1 MKLGEGGEAFFV
13 FETTENIPA
22 SLQTSPPVSP
32 EVSPKAHPT
41 EATPSIDLPEPE
53 PLDLAREGT
62 RTRGNTLNGA
72 VFPSDLRASSGLGD
86 VTPRLHSPL
95 ATPVRPVSGDWS
107 GQPKL
112 PIDFVRSHTDE
123 TLPSTKEAREHR
135 FHSQPPGD
143 HIPMDENNNRSYSPP
158 PISHSEAVTR
168 AINLSKKLWS
178 SNIPSQITE
187 TGDLMLDMTGY
198 KSAEDEA
205 LKAESVARKILT
217 EELEG
222 NYDIGSLIGEDE
234 NGNLWIYRSVEA
246 KEAADRRSTQA
257 SLLQNLNPTAM
268 RSTDA
273 VSDPGYHSDDAGSES
288 TEAGQ
293 KEPVHLRRDSDSAV
307 GLLTEPGSPQTVDS
321 AGDPNLN
328 YAKTLRLTSEQLK
341 GLDLRPGA
349 NTISFTVNKATCSA
363 SIYFWK
369 HDVHIV
375 ISDIDGTITKSDA
388 MGHLMNIVGRDW
400 THAGVAKLYT
410 DIAQNGYNILY
421 LTSRSVGQADTTR
434 NYLWGIIQDGYKLPK
449 GPVILSPDRTM
460 AALKREVYLRRPEVF
475 KMACLRD
482 IMNLFN
488 PITETSPSVDGSNQY
503 QQRSTR
509 TPFYAGFGNRLND
522 ALSYRSVSIPPTRI
536 FTINSNA
543 EVSLHLLTLNKYRT
557 SYVTMREIVD
567 HYFPSVGML
576 IKEGGE
582 EYTDFNYWRE
592 QPLDVDDFSASESE
606 DSEVEDYDLRDR
618 PSVDESYTGVQDEDG
633 DLPANME
640 DSYYSRDSIDST
652 AMDAEDAGMED
663 SIMESVDGNNGEVG
677 QIDVQ
682 EPKNILEATAADT
695 KSELLRATEMEL
707 AQSLGDVHLKASTE
721 AGTPITK
728 SLNPPRDSELEGD
741 DDLALDQVEG
751 QSMV

>member
-13 FETTENIPA
+13 FKTTENIPA
-22 SLQTSPPVSP
+22 ALQTSPPVSP
-32 EVSPKAHPT
+32 EISPKPQPT
-41 EATPSIDLPEPE
+41 EAIPSIDLPEPE
-53 PLDLAREGT
+53 PLDLATEGT
-62 RTRGNTLNGA
+62 RTRGNIVNGS
-72 VFPSDLRASSGLGD
+72 VFPSDLRASSDLGD
-86 VTPRLHSPL
+86 ATPRLHSPL

-107 GQPKL
+107 GHPKL
-112 PIDFVRSHTDE
+112 PIEFVRSHTDE
-123 TLPSTKEAREHR
+123 ILPSTKEAREHR
-135 FHSQPPGD
+135 FHSQPPED
-143 HIPMDENNNRSYSPP
+143 HISVDENNSRSHSPP
-158 PISHSEAVTR
+158 PVSNSEAVTR

-178 SNIPSQITE
+178 SNIPSQVTE

-198 KSAEDEA
+198 KSTEEEA
-205 LKAESVARKILT
+205 LKAELIARKILT

-234 NGNLWIYRSVEA
+234 NGNLWIYSSVEA

-257 SLLQNLNPTAM
+257 SLLQSLNTTAM
-268 RSTDA
+268 RSADA

-288 TEAGQ
+288 TEVGQ
-293 KEPVHLRRDSDSAV
+293 KEPAHLRHDSDSAV
-307 GLLTEPGSPQTVDS
+307 GLLTVPGSPQPVDS

-328 YAKTLRLTSEQLK
+328 YAKTLRLTSEQLM

-363 SIYFWK
+363 CIYFWK

-388 MGHLMNIVGRDW
+388 MGHLMNMVGRDW

-410 DIAQNGYNILY
+410 DVAQNGYNVLY

-488 PITETSPSVDGSNQY
+488 PITETSPSVDGSTQY

-543 EVSLHLLTLNKYRT
+543 EVSMHLLSLNKYRT

-567 HYFPSVGML
+567 HYFPPVGML

-582 EYTDFNYWRE
+582 EYTDFNYWRD

-618 PSVDESYTGVQDEDG
+618 PSVDESFMGIQDEDG

-640 DSYYSRDSIDST
+640 DSYYSRDSIDSI

-663 SIMESVDGNNGEVG
+663 SITESVDGNHGKIEPT
-677 QIDVQ
+677 DVQ
-682 EPKNILEATAADT
+682 EPKIILEATTDDA
-695 KSELLRATEMEL
+695 KPEVLRAVEKEL
-707 AQSLGDVHLKASTE
+707 AQSFGDVHLKASTVTK
-721 AGTPITK
+721 TPTANSK
-728 SLNPPRDSELEGD
+728 NELEEVD
-741 DDLALDQVEG
+741 PALD
-751 QSMV
+751 

>member
-13 FETTENIPA
+13 FETTEDIPA
-22 SLQTSPPVSP
+22 ALQTSPPVSP
-32 EVSPKAHPT
+32 EISPKPQPT
-41 EATPSIDLPEPE
+41 ESIPSIDLPEPE
-53 PLDLAREGT
+53 PLDLAVEGT
-62 RTRGNTLNGA
+62 RTRRNTLKEA
-72 VFPSDLRASSGLGD
+72 VFQSDLRASSDLGD
-86 VTPRLHSPL
+86 ATPCLHSPL
-95 ATPVRPVSGDWS
+95 VTPVRPVSGDWS
-107 GQPKL
+107 GQSH
-112 PIDFVRSHTDE
+112 FVRSHTDE

-135 FHSQPPGD
+135 FHSQPPED
-143 HIPMDENNNRSYSPP
+143 HIPVDENNNHSQNPP
-158 PISHSEAVTR
+158 PISNNEALTR
-168 AINLSKKLWS
+168 AISLSKKLWS
-178 SNIPSQITE
+178 SNIPSHVTE

-198 KSAEDEA
+198 KSTEEEA
-205 LKAESVARKILT
+205 LKAELVARKILT

-222 NYDIGSLIGEDE
+222 NYDIGSLIGEDGK
-234 NGNLWIYRSVEA
+234 GNLWIYSSVEA

-257 SLLQNLNPTAM
+257 SPLQGLNTTNM

-273 VSDPGYHSDDAGSES
+273 VSDPGYQSDDAGSES

-293 KEPVHLRRDSDSAV
+293 KEPTHPRRDSDSAV
-307 GLLTEPGSPQTVDS
+307 GLLTVPSSPQADGS

-341 GLDLRPGA
+341 GLDLRSGT
-349 NTISFTVNKATCSA
+349 NTISFSVNKATCSA
-363 SIYFWK
+363 CIYFWK

-388 MGHLMNIVGRDW
+388 MGHLMNMVGRDW

-488 PITETSPSVDGSNQY
+488 PITETSLSADGSIQY
-503 QQRSTR
+503 QQRPTR

-567 HYFPSVGML
+567 HYFPPVGML
-576 IKEGGE
+576 IQEGGE

-606 DSEVEDYDLRDR
+606 ESEVEDYDLRDR

-633 DLPANME
+633 DLPADME
-640 DSYYSRDSIDST
+640 GSYYSRDSVDS
-652 AMDAEDAGMED
+652 AAVEAEDAGLED
-663 SIMESVDGNNGEVG
+663 SIMESVEGNDDEVG
-677 QIDVQ
+677 PTNVQ
-682 EPKNILEATAADT
+682 ELEIILEASTDDT
-695 KSELLRATEMEL
+695 KSDVLQAVEKELT
-707 AQSLGDVHLKASTE
+707 QSLLDVHLETSTAE
-721 AGTPITK
+721 KTPTAE
-728 SLNPPRDSELEGD
+728 LRNPLQDGE
-741 DDLALDQVEG
+741 
-751 QSMV
+751 

>member
-22 SLQTSPPVSP
+22 ALQTSPPVSP
-32 EVSPKAHPT
+32 EISPKPQPT

-53 PLDLAREGT
+53 PLDLAIEGARSRRDT
-62 RTRGNTLNGA
+62 VNGSI
-72 VFPSDLRASSGLGD
+72 FPSDLRARASNDLGD
-86 VTPRLHSPL
+86 STPRLPSPPL
-95 ATPVRPVSGDWS
+95 RPVSGDWS
-107 GQPKL
+107 RQLKP
-112 PIDFVRSHTDE
+112 PVDFVRSHTDE

-135 FHSQPPGD
+135 FHSQPPED
-143 HIPMDENNNRSYSPP
+143 HIPVDGSQSRSHSPP
-158 PISHSEAVTR
+158 LVSHNEAVTR
-168 AINLSKKLWS
+168 AISLSKKLWS
-178 SNIPSQITE
+178 SNIPSQVTE

-198 KSAEDEA
+198 KSTEEEA
-205 LKAESVARKILT
+205 LRAELVARKILT

-222 NYDIGSLIGEDE
+222 NFDIGSLIGEDE
-234 NGNLWIYRSVEA
+234 NGNLWIYSSVEA
-246 KEAADRRSTQA
+246 KEAADRRATQA
-257 SLLQNLNPTAM
+257 SLIQGLNTVAM
-268 RSTDA
+268 RPADA
-273 VSDPGYHSDDAGSES
+273 ISDPGYQSDDARSES
-288 TEAGQ
+288 TETGK
-293 KEPVHLRRDSDSAV
+293 KEPAHLRRDSDSAV
-307 GLLTEPGSPQTVDS
+307 GLSTAPGSPQNS

-341 GLDLRPGA
+341 RLDLQPGA

-363 SIYFWK
+363 CIYFWK

-388 MGHLMNIVGRDW
+388 MGHLMNMVGRDW

-434 NYLWGIIQDGYKLPK
+434 NYLWGIAQDGYKLPK
-449 GPVILSPDRTM
+449 GPVILSPDRTI

-488 PITETSPSVDGSNQY
+488 PVTETTPGADGSNQL
-503 QQRSTR
+503 QRPNR
-509 TPFYAGFGNRLND
+509 TAFYAGFGNRLND

-567 HYFPSVGML
+567 QYFPPVGML

-582 EYTDFNYWRE
+582 EYTDFSYWRE
-592 QPLDVDDFSASESE
+592 QLLDIDDFSASESE
-606 DSEVEDYDLRDR
+606 DSDVEDYDDMNGR
-618 PSVDESYTGVQDEDG
+618 PGVNERYASLQDEDG
-633 DLPANME
+633 DTPANME

-652 AMDAEDAGMED
+652 AADSEQAGLED
-663 SIMESVDGNNGEVG
+663 SIMESIEGGE
-677 QIDVQ
+677 DDMQ
-682 EPKNILEATAADT
+682 EPASILENAADVVNP
-695 KSELLRATEMEL
+695 EVLRVADEEL
-707 AQSLGDVHLKASTE
+707 AQSLGDVHLKSSMAE
-721 AGTPITK
+721 KTPIAK
-728 SLNPPRDSELEGD
+728 PRNPPQDIELEEDGT
-741 DDLALDQVEG
+741 ALD
-751 QSMV
+751 